1 MFRLRF
7 RTGFEPTYMT
17 GASAGADL
25 KSTEHLVIPPGSVG
39 RVPTGVFIDGV
50 DWDKVPEGFIPELQ
64 IRARSGLAFK
74 KQITLA
80 NGVGTIDA
88 DYPDEICVLL
98 LNLGKDPFVVEPG
111 DRIAQLVGNLVA
123 RLPIATVISSVTSA
137 APHAMAT
144 TRTGGFGSTG
154 V

>member
-1 MFRLRF
+1 MFSLRF
-7 RTGFEPTYMT
+7 RTGFEPAYMT

-25 KSTEHLVIPPGSVG
+25 KSTECLVIPPGRVG
-39 RVPTGVFIDGV
+39 RVPTGVFIDRV
-50 DWDKVPEGFIPELQ
+50 EWNQVPDGFVPELQ

-98 LNLGKDPFVVEPG
+98 LNLGTEPFQINPG
-111 DRIAQLVGNLVA
+111 DRIAQLVVNLVG
-123 RLPIATVISSVTSA
+123 RLQIESAVTTSV
-137 APHAMAT
+137 
-144 TRTGGFGSTG
+144 RTGGFGSTG
-154 V
+154 L

>member
-1 MFRLRF
+1 MFDLRC
-7 RTGFEPTYMT
+7 RTGFEPSYMT
-17 GASAGADL
+17 ASSAGADL
-25 KSTEHLVIPPGSVG
+25 KSTESITIPPGRVG
-39 RVPTGVFIDGV
+39 RVPTGVFISAV
-50 DWDKVPEGFIPELQ
+50 DWDKVPAGFLPELQ

-74 KQITLA
+74 KQVTLA

-98 LNLGKDPFVVEPG
+98 MNLGTEPFVIAPG
-111 DRIAQLVGNLVA
+111 DRIAQLVPNLVP
-123 RLPIATVISSVTSA
+123 RLSLDSLTNGL
-137 APHAMAT
+137 AT

>member
-1 MFRLRF
+1 MFSLRF
-7 RTGFEPTYMT
+7 RTGFEPAYMT

-25 KSTEHLVIPPGSVG
+25 KSTEYLVIPPGRVG
-39 RVPTGVFIDGV
+39 RVPTGVFIDRV
-50 DWDKVPEGFIPELQ
+50 EWNQVPDGFVPELQ

-98 LNLGKDPFVVEPG
+98 LNLGTEPFQINPG
-111 DRIAQLVGNLVA
+111 DRIAQLVVNLVG
-123 RLPIATVISSVTSA
+123 RLQLESAVTTSV
-137 APHAMAT
+137 
-144 TRTGGFGSTG
+144 RTGGFGSTG
-154 V
+154 L